1 MIHWQSAVALG
12 FPFVVAAFGR
22 TVGHSSASGS
32 PKRNDKVVK
41 SEEEWRALLTPEQYR
56 ILRNQG
62 TERAFCG
69 VFHDNHKVGVYHCAG
84 CDLPLFRSDAKF
96 DSGTGWPSFFQPY
109 AEDSVWT
116 RTDSSHGMARTEVL
130 CARCDGHLGHL
141 FNDGPRDKGGLRF
154 CMNSESF
161 NFIEAS

>member
-1 MIHWQSAVALG
+1 MSHWLPILAFS
-12 FPFVVAAFGR
+12 FPFAAAAFDQGSNE
-22 TVGHSSASGS
+22 GPGLAS
-32 PKRNDKVVK
+32 PQRDDKVIK
-41 SEEEWRALLTPEQYR
+41 TDDEWRAILTPEQFR

-109 AEDSVWT
+109 ADDSVWT
-116 RTDSSHGMARTEVL
+116 RTDSAHGMVRTEVL

-161 NFIEAS
+161 NFIESA